1 MRAPDAS
8 KMPGRTRIALVPEA
22 DEDRAL
28 VQRSADGDDEAFRT
42 LMERYQGDIYNLALR
57 YVGDPN
63 LAEEITQD
71 TFVRL
76 FKSLTR
82 LRFEA
87 TLGTW
92 LHRVAVNA
100 CRDSWRTRQRD
111 SRRVSLEVLPE
122 GVELESLAPG
132 PEQHLVAHEDHAL
145 VQTCLLELTHE
156 QREVVVLR
164 YVSGL
169 SYAEISQTLGCS
181 SGTVASRLHRAMKS
195 LGERLAILNQEQIKQ

>member
-1 MRAPDAS
+1 
-8 KMPGRTRIALVPEA
+8 MPGRSRIALVPEA
-22 DEDRAL
+22 DDDRTL
-28 VQRSADGDDEAFRT
+28 VQRSADADDVAFRT
-42 LMERYQGDIYNLALR
+42 LMERFQGDIYNLALR
-57 YVGDPN
+57 NVGDPV

-76 FKSLTR
+76 FKSLAR

-92 LHRVAVNA
+92 LHRVAVNL

-122 GVELESLAPG
+122 GVELESQTPG
-132 PEQHLVAHEDHAL
+132 PERHLIARENRAL
-145 VQTCLLELTHE
+145 VQSCLLELAHE

-181 SGTVASRLHRAMKS
+181 SGTVASRLHRAMKT
-195 LGERLAILNQEQIKQ
+195 LGGRLAILSQEQIS